1 MQKITSSIELK
12 EAIRLLEEEQAIKG
26 QLLKEQ
32 VFITYESLKPVNLL
46 KSTLKDL
53 SSSPYLIENI
63 VGSAVGLASGY
74 VSKKIVVGA
83 SAGILRKLF
92 GSILQFGVT
101 NLVAQHPDA
110 IKSAGRYIIQHIFR
124 KKDKESEGRDN

>member
-1 MQKITSSIELK
+1 MQKITSSTELK
-12 EAIRLLEEEQAIKG
+12 HAIHLLEEDQAIKG

-46 KSTLKDL
+46 KTTLKDL
-53 SSSPYLIENI
+53 STSPYLIENI
-63 VGSAVGLASGY
+63 VGSAVGLATGY

-83 SAGILRKLF
+83 SANIFRKLF

-110 IKSAGRYIIQHIFR
+110 IKSAGQYIVQHIFR
-124 KKDKESEGRDN
+124 KKEKDTESRDK